1 MFVKWYS
8 TINFKPLNLTGSKI
22 KKNLQNIYKSSSAK
36 DLLQHRFSWKIREN
50 QDFEIKEALIIVKL
64 KYKQDENWKHLR

>member
-1 MFVKWYS
+1 MWNGTVLLILSPS
-8 TINFKPLNLTGSKI
+8 TLLAGKY

-50 QDFEIKEALIIVKL
+50 QDFEIEEALIIVKL